1 MHVLLA
7 GSLSAAAAI
16 FIGWLFTG
24 RLFKRFESRT
34 PSTWRDTTRMRVL
47 GAIAVNDI
55 LFGFAFAGFF
65 SLLGGIGR
73 FNIDNW
79 IGQGLTFGI
88 GCFTAV
94 ALPMCLSMLVLMRV
108 HHGVIYGMLLDWL
121 ASSVAAGLI
130 CAYVLGR

>member
-1 MHVLLA
+1 MNVFVAGAFSSLA
-7 GSLSAAAAI
+7 AFL
-16 FIGWLFTG
+16 IGWVFTG
-24 RLFKRFESRT
+24 ILFGKFQQHT
-34 PSTWRDTTRMRVL
+34 PGTWRDRTKIRAL
-47 GAIAVNDI
+47 GAFAVNDL

-65 SLLGGIGR
+65 HLAGGIGR

-79 IGQGLTFGI
+79 VGQGLTFGF
-88 GCFTAV
+88 GCFAAV

-108 HHGVIYGMLLDWL
+108 HQGVIYGMLLDWL